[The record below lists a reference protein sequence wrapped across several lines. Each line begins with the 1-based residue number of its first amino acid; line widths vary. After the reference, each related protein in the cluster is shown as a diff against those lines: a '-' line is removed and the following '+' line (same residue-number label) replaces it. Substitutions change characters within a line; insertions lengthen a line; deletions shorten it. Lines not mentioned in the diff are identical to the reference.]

1 MSIQNKG
8 VFRLPLIVVALL
20 VTAVIIVSAAT
31 RIGLSR
37 KGKAATWSV
46 ASRAQTNNVQ
56 LPERNRQIAQMESEL
71 ITITPHGFEPQEI
84 TRPAGAFLLFI
95 EDRSG
100 FKRISPQITR
110 LAGLR
115 VLNLTI
121 SREQPDWSDV
131 LNLQP
136 GVYLLTDSD
145 HPTWLCRVT
154 IIP

>member
-1 MSIQNKG
+1 MAIQSKG
-8 VFRLPLIVVALL
+8 LFRLLVIALL
-20 VTAVIIVSAAT
+20 VATVVIVSAAT
-31 RIGLSR
+31 RMRLSR
-37 KGKAATWSV
+37 NSKAA
-46 ASRAQTNNVQ
+46 AQANNAQ

-71 ITITPHGFEPQEI
+71 ITVTPHGFEPQEI

-100 FKRISPQITR
+100 FKHVSPQLSR
-110 LAGLR
+110 LAGLH
-115 VLNLTI
+115 VLNLKI

-136 GVYLLTDSD
+136 GTYLLTDSD

-154 IIP
+154 INP

>member
-1 MSIQNKG
+1 MPIQSKG
-8 VFRLPLIVVALL
+8 LFRLLVIALL
-20 VTAVIIVSAAT
+20 VATVVIVSAAT
-31 RIGLSR
+31 RMRLSR
-37 KGKAATWSV
+37 NSKAA
-46 ASRAQTNNVQ
+46 AQANNAQ

-71 ITITPHGFEPQEI
+71 ITVTPHGFEPQEI

-100 FKRISPQITR
+100 FKQVSPQLTR
-110 LAGLR
+110 LAGFR

-136 GVYLLTDSD
+136 GTYLLTDSD

-154 IIP
+154 INP